1 MSPGAK
7 LGLVLVGV
15 MIASVSFYFFLP
27 SLDNKTPE
35 KIPSIP
41 GEQRQ
46 DAQVQAPP
54 IQNPA
59 PQHVEE
65 VKGDFSVEF
74 ARLNIMAQKS
84 YVDSLNIRVR
94 VTPEFNSKVSFFAEG
109 LPEGITIEFTPQEV
123 TSSALVVAKIE
134 TGDGVKDGIYKFSMG
149 ARSGKIVK
157 TDMLSIEITEHL
169 IVIQGYQFPPTY
181 TVKVGAKVTWLNKDV
196 GAQEDPGAHTMTD
209 TKGRFDS
216 GLISTGQTWSY
227 TFKEAGT
234 YKYWC
239 RPHPAMFGDIVVNP

>member
-1 MSPGAK
+1 
-7 LGLVLVGV
+7 
-15 MIASVSFYFFLP
+15 
-27 SLDNKTPE
+27 
-35 KIPSIP
+35 
-41 GEQRQ
+41 
-46 DAQVQAPP
+46 
-54 IQNPA
+54 
-59 PQHVEE
+59 
-65 VKGDFSVEF
+65 
-74 ARLNIMAQKS
+74 
-84 YVDSLNIRVR
+84 
-94 VTPEFNSKVSFFAEG
+94 
-109 LPEGITIEFTPQEV
+109 
-123 TSSALVVAKIE
+123 
-134 TGDGVKDGIYKFSMG
+134 
-149 ARSGKIVK
+149 
-157 TDMLSIEITEHL
+157 MLSIEITEHL